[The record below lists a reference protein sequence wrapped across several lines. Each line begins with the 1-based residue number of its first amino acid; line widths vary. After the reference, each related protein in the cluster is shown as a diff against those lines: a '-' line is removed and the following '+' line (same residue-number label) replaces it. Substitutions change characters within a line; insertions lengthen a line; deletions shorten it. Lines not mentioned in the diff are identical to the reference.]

1 MIGQRELVDHDHVA
15 IDHPLAERALQRQL
29 QDFLV
34 DLLGEAPRHRPEGH
48 AAARPDRIAPAARA
62 RPTVALLAERL
73 GAAAAHFGAGL
84 GLGGTGT
91 HAGEESDH
99 GVMNRLFAL
108 FEFPHRIRQFVTVD
122 AVALA
127 IKYIQNFR
135 HLLHPFL
142 TACLTMT
149 MPPFGP
155 GIAPRTSSTF
165 SSAIT
170 RTTFRFCTVRRT
182 LPM

>member
-1 MIGQRELVDHDHVA
+1 MNEEPTKRAKRFIESLGLPARGPRLAAPVGDWTGLPVDSDA
-15 IDHPLAERALQRQL
+15 
-29 QDFLV
+29 
-34 DLLGEAPRHRPEGH
+34 
-48 AAARPDRIAPAARA
+48 PDRRRDIKPIGAA
-62 RPTVALLAERL
+62 VGLLAERL

-108 FEFPHRIRQFVTVD
+108 FEFQHRIRQFVTVD

-135 HLLHPFL
+135 HILHPFL